1 MGHPARSP
9 ALQSESPPA
18 SGNALAGIALLSGQ
32 PEATLRRLEEVSLW
46 HAFPQG
52 AKIFDQDDSQRD
64 VYFIVDGSVRVVA
77 HAQSGQEVAI
87 HDLHAGDHFGELSA
101 IDGEARA
108 ATLYALEDCA
118 VAVVPGE
125 AFVAFLKEHPE
136 VARRLMVHL
145 TGIIRS
151 LNNRVV
157 GLSATTVVQGVYAEL
172 LRMAEPNPTFP
183 RRSLIDPMPNHRDI
197 AVLAST
203 TPETVARAIGRLLE
217 AKVVKRRNQTLH
229 VLDRQRLEQMAA
241 AG

>member
-1 MGHPARSP
+1 MGCIADQTHTVDGGEPMGHSARSS
-9 ALQSESPPA
+9 ALQTESPP
-18 SGNALAGIALLSGQ
+18 SSENALAGIALLCGQ
-32 PEATLRRLEEVSLW
+32 PEETLRRLEEVSLW

-52 AKIFDQDDSQRD
+52 AKIFDEDDSQRD

-77 HAQSGQEVAI
+77 HDQSGQEVAI

-125 AFVAFLKEHPE
+125 VFVAFLREHPE
-136 VARRLMVHL
+136 VARRLMLHL

-157 GLSATTVVQGVYAEL
+157 GLSATTVVQRVYAEL
-172 LRMAEPNPTFP
+172 LRIAEPNPALP
-183 RRSLIDPMPNHRDI
+183 RRSLINPMPHHREI
-197 AVLAST
+197 AW
-203 TPETVARAIGRLLE
+203 
-217 AKVVKRRNQTLH
+217 
-229 VLDRQRLEQMAA
+229 
-241 AG
+241 